1 MNKTKNI
8 IYKYIHVTARMHA
21 AIDTGFEY
29 TESMAPGILIG
40 YWYRNPCQCSHT
52 HPSTWLLL

>member
-1 MNKTKNI
+1 
-8 IYKYIHVTARMHA
+8 MHA
-21 AIDTGFEY
+21 AIDIGFEY

-40 YWYRNPCQCSHT
+40 YWYRNPRQCSHT